1 VAVTKPRVEDRVQVN
16 VRISEKLAD
25 LLDAKRVELQ
35 KKLGKIPTR
44 SQVVRMALEEFL
56 GRGGRGSGG
65 R

>member
-1 VAVTKPRVEDRVQVN
+1 MAVTKPRVEDRVQVN

-56 GRGGRGSGG
+56 GRGGRGGG
-65 R
+65 SR

>member
-1 VAVTKPRVEDRVQVN
+1 MAVTKPRVEDRVQVN

-56 GRGGRGSGG
+56 GRGGRGGG
-65 R
+65 NR

>member
-1 VAVTKPRVEDRVQVN
+1 MTKPQEEDRVQVN
-16 VRISEKLAD
+16 VRITEKLAD

-56 GRGGRGSGG
+56 GRGGRGGG
-65 R
+65 SR

>member
-1 VAVTKPRVEDRVQVN
+1 MTKPREEDRVQVN

-56 GRGGRGSGG
+56 GRGGRSGG
-65 R
+65 GR

>member
-1 VAVTKPRVEDRVQVN
+1 MTKPQDEDRVQVN
-16 VRISEKLAD
+16 VRISEQLAD

-56 GRGGRGSGG
+56 GRGGRGGGG

>member
-1 VAVTKPRVEDRVQVN
+1 MTKPREEDRVQVN
-16 VRISEKLAD
+16 VRISEQLAD

-56 GRGGRGSGG
+56 GRGGRGGG
-65 R
+65 SR